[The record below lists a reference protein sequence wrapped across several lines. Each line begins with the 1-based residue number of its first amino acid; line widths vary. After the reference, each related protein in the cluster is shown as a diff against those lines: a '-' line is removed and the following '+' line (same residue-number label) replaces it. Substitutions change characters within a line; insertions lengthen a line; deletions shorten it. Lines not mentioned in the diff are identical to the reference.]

1 MFFVPDIDGNLV
13 NMEKVMIVN
22 RAEWGSVL
30 AQLDPTGKFSTLFKG
45 EPADTDRYVSR
56 LMETLERYG
65 LRFAAVDRSYV
76 NLEQLMSIRV
86 FDNGAMSTVKGTFPG
101 DGVFTVLFKGP
112 LAACVSMRNEL
123 FATMQ
128 ARNKG
133 AIIKP

>member
-13 NMEKVMIVN
+13 NMEKVMIVT
-22 RAEWGSVL
+22 RAEWGPVL
-30 AQLDPTGKFSTLFKG
+30 AQLDPTGKVATLYSG
-45 EPADTDRYVSR
+45 ETADTDRYIR
-56 LMETLERYG
+56 ALIETLERYG
-65 LRFAAVDRSYV
+65 LRFVVVDQSYV
-76 NLEQLMSIRV
+76 NLEQLMSICV

-112 LAACVSMRNEL
+112 LAACVSWRNEL